1 MAAVAESNLKNRGSE
16 ATNSTSAMARVVHRM
31 VSSFLMK
38 RRMIAPASGKKIK
51 KDRMGIP
58 KMSMKLAPF
67 YLYE

>member
-1 MAAVAESNLKNRGSE
+1 
-16 ATNSTSAMARVVHRM
+16 
-31 VSSFLMK
+31 MK

-67 YLYE
+67 AYPNDANDSE